1 MNMDKHTFCPVSLSS
16 RLQHPW
22 RHHLH
27 TETGSRTG
35 LSVGAKTASLPA
47 LPTIEGLPA
56 LYRSRLPRLLAL
68 VLIGLSLAACTSMV
82 TSRLGKNLSLAI
94 LNQDDPDTV
103 RAGAPAYLLLVD
115 SLVEGDPMNK
125 SILIAGAK
133 LYSAYAAVFV
143 EDPERARRMSDKARS
158 YARRALCLDQPKVCE
173 VDEGSFSELLPMLSS
188 LSYQELPALYAYALS
203 WALWIQT
210 HSNDWS
216 AVADLPKVE
225 AMFERVVELQDD
237 YENGQPHLYL
247 GIIRTQ
253 LPPSLGG
260 KPEEGRIQFEK
271 AIAISKGLDLMAKVE
286 YARRYARLTFNR
298 ELHDRLLQEVLAADP
313 VQPGL
318 TLSNVLAQRQA
329 KELLESA
336 ADYF

>member
-1 MNMDKHTFCPVSLSS
+1 LPPSL
-16 RLQHPW
+16 L
-22 RHHLH
+22 
-27 TETGSRTG
+27 T
-35 LSVGAKTASLPA
+35 
-47 LPTIEGLPA
+47 
-56 LYRSRLPRLLAL
+56 RLLAL
-68 VLIGLSLAACTSMV
+68 VMLVLSLSACTSMV

-115 SLVEGDPMNK
+115 SLVEGDPANK
-125 SILIAGAK
+125 NILIAGAK

-158 YARRALCLDQPKVCE
+158 YARRALCLEHERVCE
-173 VDEGSFSELLPMLSS
+173 VDQDSYDELPPVLEN
-188 LSYQELPALYAYALS
+188 LSYQDLPALYAYALS

-210 HSNDWS
+210 HSSDWN

-225 AMFERVVELQDD
+225 AMFERVVELKDD

-253 LPPSLGG
+253 LPPALGG
-260 KPEEGRIQFEK
+260 KPEEGRKQFEK
-271 AIAISKGLDLMAKVE
+271 AIAISNGRDLMAKVE
-286 YARRYARLTFNR
+286 YARHYARLVFNR
-298 ELHDRLLQEVLAADP
+298 ELHDRLLHEVLAADP
-313 VQPGL
+313 IQPGL

-329 KELLESA
+329 KDLLESA